1 MEQDTVKCI
10 VWLYDE
16 NSHILACDQKAPWE
30 NSLEHLAYL
39 LILLCEILFW
49 RAMPHLPV
57 FIPGKPELTSSLLV
71 SWFLKREGVETT
83 VGVFLAHLV

>member
-1 MEQDTVKCI
+1 MLSLC
-10 VWLYDE
+10 DE
-16 NSHILACDQKAPWE
+16 NTHILICDQEKPWV